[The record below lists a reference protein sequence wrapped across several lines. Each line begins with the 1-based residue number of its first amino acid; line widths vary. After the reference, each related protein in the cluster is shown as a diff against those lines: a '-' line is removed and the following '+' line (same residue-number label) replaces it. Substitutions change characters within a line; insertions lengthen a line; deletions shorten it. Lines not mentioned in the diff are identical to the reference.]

1 MTVVN
6 PKSISGI
13 NSITMASGGD
23 DLLTIHSNNTTERV
37 RVNNS
42 GDVIVGSGVTLSPDG
57 DIFATGV
64 CTATSF
70 SGDGSSLT
78 GIAATDNVRT
88 GILDVAGVGTF
99 RGDVNIP
106 DKIIHLG
113 DTDTAIRFAGDD
125 IVTIETGG
133 SERVRVDSAGLK
145 IADKLLH
152 SGDIDTAIRFPDAD
166 TITAETGG
174 SERLR
179 ITSTGNF
186 GLATNSPVAQT
197 LTDGTAITPVLDLKG
212 VTQNNTSGI
221 LQFTRKDHVNQGS
234 CIYSSGE
241 DAGLTFRNTDG
252 NGFGFYN
259 GTTNA
264 LRIKTDGKIGINC
277 TPDYL
282 FNVVS
287 STVDTCRF
295 QQTTNNDATSYSLI
309 FMKHAAAR
317 SGSNGV
323 DITFQNDSGTT
334 VGMID
339 HGQSTTQY
347 RTSSDYRLKENAETI
362 SDGITRL
369 KTLKPYRFNWIS
381 EPGQPKVDGF
391 FAHEVTAVP
400 EAIKGT
406 KDEVDSDNKPVYQA
420 IDHSKLVPLLT
431 AALQEAITEIETLK
445 TKVAALESA

>member
-1 MTVVN
+1 
-6 PKSISGI
+6 
-13 NSITMASGGD
+13 MASE
-23 DLLTIHSNNTTERV
+23 I
-37 RVNNS
+37 RVNKLNS
-42 GDVIVGSGVTLSPDG
+42 STGVGTITLSPTGVDISGVTTVSTLKVGTGVTASEDG

-145 IADKLLH
+145 IDDKLLH
-152 SGDIDTAIRFPDAD
+152 SGDIDTAIRFPSAD

-221 LQFTRKDHVNQGS
+221 LQFTRKDHANQGS

-264 LRIKTDGKIGINC
+264 LRIKPDGKIGINC

-287 STVDTCRF
+287 DSNDMCRF

-309 FMKHAAAR
+309 FMKHAAAT

-323 DITFQNDSGTT
+323 DITFQNSSGTT

-339 HGQSTTQY
+339 HGQSKTQY
-347 RTSSDYRLKENAETI
+347 RTSSD
-362 SDGITRL
+362 
-369 KTLKPYRFNWIS
+369 
-381 EPGQPKVDGF
+381 
-391 FAHEVTAVP
+391 
-400 EAIKGT
+400 
-406 KDEVDSDNKPVYQA
+406 
-420 IDHSKLVPLLT
+420 
-431 AALQEAITEIETLK
+431 
-445 TKVAALESA
+445 